1 MVLFEKLQIDQN
13 SEFME
18 DNLFLWAIE
27 CDEIISFFTGKGI
40 YFHHSPHTPWYGYE
54 DTGEHFYPDSYS
66 EMVSCVTENLISE
79 EKLYDVLDCA
89 FSSCLEKNSSIDVF
103 DNVILKTIY
112 RIDKDKRYYFKK
124 EWNYSQN
131 LIDSIILYWRGKL
144 KERDKLLQI
153 KNRTEEIE
161 SQLEHIQQVQ
171 NFLNWFNE
179 NLMKG
184 KLDEICN
191 KLL

>member
-1 MVLFEKLQIDQN
+1 
-13 SEFME
+13 
-18 DNLFLWAIE
+18 
-27 CDEIISFFTGKGI
+27 
-40 YFHHSPHTPWYGYE
+40 
-54 DTGEHFYPDSYS
+54 
-66 EMVSCVTENLISE
+66 MVSCVTENLISE

-89 FSSCLEKNSSIDVF
+89 FSSCLKKISSIDVF

-144 KERDKLLQI
+144 KEREKLLQI
-153 KNRTEEIE
+153 KNKTEEME
-161 SQLEHIQQVQ
+161 SQLEHIQSVQ
-171 NFLNWFNE
+171 KFLNWFNE

-184 KLDEICN
+184 KLDEIR
-191 KLL
+191 KE